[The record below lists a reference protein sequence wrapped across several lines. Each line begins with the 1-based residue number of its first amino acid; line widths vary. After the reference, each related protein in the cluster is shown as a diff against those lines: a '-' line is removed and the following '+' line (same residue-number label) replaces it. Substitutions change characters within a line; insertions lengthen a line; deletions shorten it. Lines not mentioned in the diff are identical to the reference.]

1 VRAAGSIAGI
11 DAEAGA
17 RHAATNGVS
26 RAEAWRDCGI
36 VFACGIVAA
45 LVLRPFQDTPFVDD
59 WVYAWSVQEL
69 LGGAGLR
76 ILDWSSHPN
85 FAHVIWGALF
95 CVPFGFSFT
104 ALRVSTWVAA
114 LLALCA
120 LHLLLRAL
128 GVARHEAWLGTALLG
143 LNPVFFM
150 LAATFMTDVAF
161 VAAFLWASYAI
172 VRAIAQRSDRWLG
185 AGIVLACLAGGIRVV
200 AIVTPIA
207 AVLALV
213 LQGGAWGRRPL
224 RLAATALPLL
234 AFALLMVWGDTRTLH
249 VADLTYVEGSPAFR
263 RMFLHESITRFPE
276 LGLQAVLCAAGTL
289 GVALLPLAAAALRR
303 DTARAAMLPLA
314 ALVLLALA
322 AWLFGVDWPPAL
334 APSFTWTHGE
344 LGATEALVAAR
355 PAPTFPA
362 LLASALTAT
371 GFASSALLT
380 GIAWRR
386 LAAPA
391 AFLAW
396 SFLGHLGLLAVLWLF
411 YDRYLLAML
420 PLAIVLVLTA
430 RPPLRRGVLTA
441 GIALLGLLS
450 VVGVRDH
457 LAYNAALWR
466 TVDVLRAHGVPDAQ
480 IDAGYAVDGW
490 LHFARP
496 ENAPRGPDGEPF
508 YPWLTAPGGLLPY
521 QVANQPLPG
530 WHVLETVAFERWLG
544 RSGQLYVLTRGH
556 DPTVPPER

>member
-1 VRAAGSIAGI
+1 VRAAASIADGGA
-11 DAEAGA
+11 AEPRSRTAAGA
-17 RHAATNGVS
+17 S
-26 RAEAWRDCGI
+26 RAHAWLDCGI

-45 LVLRPFQDTPFVDD
+45 LLLRPFQDTPFVDD

-69 LGGAGLR
+69 LGGNGLR

-85 FAHVIWGALF
+85 FAHVLWGAAF
-95 CVPFGFSFT
+95 CAPFGFSFT

-120 LHLLLRAL
+120 LHLLLREL
-128 GVARHEAWLGTALLG
+128 GVARRDAWLGTALLG
-143 LNPVFFM
+143 LNPVFFV
-150 LAATFMTDVAF
+150 LAATFMTDVPF
-161 VAAFLWASYAI
+161 VAAFLWASYAL
-172 VRAIAQRSDRWLG
+172 VRAIAQQSDRWLG
-185 AGIVLACLAGGIRVV
+185 AGIVLGCIAGGIRVV

-207 AVLALV
+207 AVLALA
-213 LQGGAWGRRPL
+213 LQGGTWGRRPL
-224 RLAATALPLL
+224 RLAATALPLV
-234 AFALLMVWGDTRTLH
+234 AFALLMLWGETRTLH
-249 VADLTYVEGSPAFR
+249 VADLTYVVGSPAFR

-289 GVALLPLAAAALRR
+289 GVALLPLAASALRR
-303 DTARAAMLPLA
+303 DAARAAALPLA
-314 ALVLLALA
+314 VLVALALV
-322 AWLFGVDWPPAL
+322 AWLAGVDWPAAL
-334 APSFTWTHGE
+334 APSFTWTYGE

-355 PAPTFPA
+355 PAPSVPA
-362 LLASALTAT
+362 WLASAVTAT
-371 GFASSALLT
+371 GFASSALLVAL
-380 GIAWRR
+380 AWRR

-420 PLAIVLVLTA
+420 PLAIALVLAA
-430 RPPLRRGVLTA
+430 RPPLRRGVLAA
-441 GIALLGLLS
+441 GVALLGLLS

-457 LAYNAALWR
+457 LAYNAALWHG
-466 TVDVLRAHGVPDAQ
+466 VDLLRARGVPDAQ

-496 ENAPRGPDGEPF
+496 ENAPRGPDGAPF
-508 YPWLTAPGGLLPY
+508 FPWLTAPGGLLPY

-530 WHVLETVAFERWLG
+530 WHVLETVPFARWLG
-544 RSGQLYVLTRGH
+544 RSGQLYILMRGH
-556 DPTVPPER
+556 DRTVPPER

>member
-1 VRAAGSIAGI
+1 MRAAASIAG
-11 DAEAGA
+11 AGA
-17 RHAATNGVS
+17 AAPRSLNATGAS
-26 RAEAWRDCGI
+26 RAHAWLDCGI

-45 LVLRPFQDTPFVDD
+45 LLLQPFQDTPFVDD

-69 LGGAGLR
+69 LGGNGLR

-85 FAHVIWGALF
+85 FAHVVWGAAF

-120 LHLLLRAL
+120 LHLLLREL
-128 GVARHEAWLGTALLG
+128 GVARRDAWLGTALLG

-150 LAATFMTDVAF
+150 LAATFMTDVPF
-161 VAAFLWASYAI
+161 VAAFLWASHAL

-185 AGIVLACLAGGIRVV
+185 VGILLGCIAGGIRVV

-207 AVLALV
+207 AVLTLA

-224 RLAATALPLL
+224 RLAATALPL
-234 AFALLMVWGDTRTLH
+234 ATFALLMLWGETRTLH
-249 VADLTYVEGSPAFR
+249 VADLTYVVGSPAFR

-289 GVALLPLAAAALRR
+289 GVALLPLAAATLRR
-303 DTARAAMLPLA
+303 DAARAALVPLA
-314 ALVLLALA
+314 ALVVLALL
-322 AWLFGVDWPPAL
+322 AWLFAVDWPPAL
-334 APSFTWTHGE
+334 APSFTWTYGE

-355 PAPTFPA
+355 PSPGFPA
-362 LLASALTAT
+362 WLASAVTAA
-371 GFASSALLT
+371 GFASSALLV
-380 GIAWRR
+380 ALSWRR

-420 PLAIVLVLTA
+420 PLAIALVLAA

-457 LAYNAALWR
+457 LAYNAALWS
-466 TVDVLRAHGVPDAQ
+466 TVDLLRARGVPDAQ

-530 WHVLETVAFERWLG
+530 WHVLETVPFERWLG
-544 RSGQLYVLTRGH
+544 RSGQLYLLTRGH
-556 DPTVPPER
+556 DSTVPPER